1 MKVGVALTDILT
13 GLYASVGVL
22 AALNHR
28 EQTGIGQHVD
38 LALLDV
44 QVACLANQAMNY
56 LTTGV
61 PPKRL
66 GNAHP
71 NIVPYQDFPTADGDI
86 ILAVGN
92 DSQFRK
98 FCEVAG
104 CTELADDPR
113 FASNKARVA
122 NREVLV
128 PMLRQT
134 TVFKTTGEWISLLEQ
149 AGVPCGP
156 INNLAQVF
164 EDAQVK
170 ARGLRLD
177 LPHALGCLAPQVAS
191 PIRLSQ
197 TPVEYRNAPPLLGQH
212 TEQVLRSLLGM
223 SLERIGE
230 LRSAGVL

>member
-1 MKVGVALTDILT
+1 M
-13 GLYASVGVL
+13 
-22 AALNHR
+22 
-28 EQTGIGQHVD
+28 
-38 LALLDV
+38 
-44 QVACLANQAMNY
+44 
-56 LTTGV
+56 
-61 PPKRL
+61 
-66 GNAHP
+66 
-71 NIVPYQDFPTADGDI
+71 
-86 ILAVGN
+86 
-92 DSQFRK
+92 
-98 FCEVAG
+98 
-104 CTELADDPR
+104 R